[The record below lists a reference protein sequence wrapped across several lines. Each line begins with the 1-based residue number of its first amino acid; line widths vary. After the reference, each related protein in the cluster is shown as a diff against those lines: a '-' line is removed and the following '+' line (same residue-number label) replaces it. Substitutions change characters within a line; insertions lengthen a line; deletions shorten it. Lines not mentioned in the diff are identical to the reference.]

1 MRGCITQATVHVQKS
16 VYIQVNVFNIH
27 ACTIACVYTGYN
39 GTQYAILYVHY
50 LTCVHVYRIK

>member
-39 GTQYAILYVHY
+39 GTQYAILA
-50 LTCVHVYRIK
+50 LSNMRTCI